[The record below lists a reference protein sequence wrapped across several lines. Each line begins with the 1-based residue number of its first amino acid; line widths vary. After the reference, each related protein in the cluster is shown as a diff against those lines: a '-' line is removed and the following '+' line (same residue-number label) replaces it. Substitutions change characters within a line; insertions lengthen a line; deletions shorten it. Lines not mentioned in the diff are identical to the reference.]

1 MKSLLGKLGVIL
13 IGFAIFGYTEVWG
26 ADWIFFQVTKL
37 TEEVGGLPVYGNIHF
52 YDATS
57 VVYPSKNILQ
67 VPTVQVWT
75 KTFHV
80 GRDQTF
86 PLESRGRLYETL
98 NSLKLPYTTNLMEI
112 NCSDKR
118 FRSLKVFIF
127 LGGEDVKKEVSRD
140 VFPSAYESNKIV
152 PKGEVDTLS
161 EMLCK

>member
-13 IGFAIFGYTEVWG
+13 IGLAIFGYAEVWG
-26 ADWIFFQVTKL
+26 ADWKFFQVTKS
-37 TEEVGGLPVYGNIHF
+37 TEQVGELPVYGNIHF

-57 VVYPSKNILQ
+57 VVYPSKNIVQ

-86 PLESRGRLYETL
+86 PPEAKDRLYETL
-98 NSLKLPYTTNLMEI
+98 NSLKLPYSTNLLEI
-112 NCSDKR
+112 NCKERR
-118 FRSLKVFIF
+118 FKSLKVFVF
-127 LGGEDVKKEVSRD
+127 AAEEGVEKEVSRN

-161 EMLCK
+161 KILCK